1 MASFTCLTE
10 RLRRA
15 LATTPLARLLAAAL
29 LLSATTVS
37 GAGSWQLSRHD
48 AVRNI
53 TVYVRDIPGS
63 SYRGFYAVTQVRAT
77 TAAMLS
83 VLADVPAMPE
93 WIVRM
98 SHARLLKRDADRE
111 AWIYGRYRMP
121 YPFLDREAVLHSQI
135 SQDANTG
142 VVVVTSRAVGG
153 YVPPAAHTVRL
164 TRMEST
170 WRLTPLADG
179 MLRVELWGQGDPGGY
194 VPPVLFNYNLPDE
207 PAQTFRNLRHMLAR
221 DKYLKPVVRK

>member
-1 MASFTCLTE
+1 MASTICSTE
-10 RLRRA
+10 RRATARARRA
-15 LATTPLARLLAAAL
+15 RLFAAAL
-29 LLSATTVS
+29 LLCLPGLS
-37 GAGSWQLSRHD
+37 GAGEWQLSRHD
-48 AVRNI
+48 VARNI
-53 TVYVRDIPGS
+53 TVYVRDVPGS
-63 SYRGFYAVTQVRAT
+63 SYHGFYAVTRVRASMSG
-77 TAAMLS
+77 MLS

-98 SHARLLKRDADRE
+98 SQARLLKRDADRE

-135 SQDANTG
+135 SRDENTG
-142 VVVVTSRAVGG
+142 TVVVTSRAVAGL
-153 YVPPAAHTVRL
+153 VPPSARTVRL

-179 MLRVELWGQGDPGGY
+179 MLQVELWGQGDPGGY

-221 DKYLKPVVRK
+221 DKYLKPLARK